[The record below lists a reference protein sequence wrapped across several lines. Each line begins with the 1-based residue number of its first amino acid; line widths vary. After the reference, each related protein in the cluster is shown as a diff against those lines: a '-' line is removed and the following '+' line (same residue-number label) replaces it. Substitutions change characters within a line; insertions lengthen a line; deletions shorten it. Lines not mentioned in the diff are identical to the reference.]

1 MIATLPTGRAGSVL
15 ALGLLGSALL
25 ISWFAGAAP
34 LLRWHEEQATALA
47 QRRLLSQRMEAFVT
61 VLPALQRAASAP
73 VLEGVDATLLQGG
86 TDAIAGA
93 ALQALV
99 RDMAGRIGATLV
111 SVETLPTVANGPYR
125 RIGLRLTL
133 NAQWPMVVQLLQVI
147 DKARP
152 RLVIDDLELHQT
164 HLQLSEQEVLLS
176 AAFTLYGFRGDAE
189 LRRAP

>member
-15 ALGLLGSALL
+15 AVGLLGSALL

-47 QRRLLSQRMEAFVT
+47 QRRLLSRRMEAFVMA
-61 VLPALQRAASAP
+61 LPALQRAASAP
-73 VLEGVDATLLQGG
+73 VLEGVDTTLLEGG

-111 SVETLPTVANGPYR
+111 SVETLPAVANGPYR

-152 RLVIDDLELHQT
+152 RLVVDDIELHQT

-176 AAFTLYGFRGDAE
+176 TAFTLYGFRGDAE